1 MLPKILFW
9 AFVAVDVV
17 GIGLFF
23 VLGLAAAGSTKDSPL
38 AVLGAM
44 VVLPGVLLVGAIWV
58 YHRADSTLLRIL
70 AYLLVSAP
78 IMTLVIGRVVAET
91 WRRAN
96 PNAVWGETGLTRT
109 LRELETDPSRLQ
121 TLRELL
127 AAGAD
132 PNEAGEDLPLV
143 LAIRLVRK
151 VGDEPLRLLL
161 DAGADPNQVDDFGR
175 PAFFGA
181 CGSADD
187 VALMRMLLDRG
198 ADPERTGRDGT
209 SAVWGAVNTRN
220 WAVARLLVDR
230 GAGVQGIS
238 PMGLP
243 LVAVLEGE
251 ERTLGGGGG
260 LAELIAAV
268 RARSK

>member
-1 MLPKILFW
+1 MLLKILFW
-9 AFVAVDVV
+9 AFVAVDVC

-23 VLGLAAAGSTKDSPL
+23 LLGLAAAGSTKDSPL
-38 AVLGAM
+38 AVLGVM
-44 VVLPGVLLVGAIWV
+44 VVLPGTLLVGAIWLWQ
-58 YHRADSTLLRIL
+58 RADSTLLRVL

-78 IMTLVIGRVVAET
+78 IMTLVIGRLVAEI
-91 WRRAN
+91 WVRAN
-96 PNAVWGETGLTRT
+96 PNAVWGETELTRA
-109 LRELETDPSRLQ
+109 LQELETDPSRLQ

-132 PNEAGEDLPLV
+132 PNEAGNDLPLV
-143 LAIRLVRK
+143 LAIRLVRQ

-161 DAGADPNQVDDFGR
+161 DAGADPNQATEFGR
-175 PAFFGA
+175 PAFFAA

-187 VALMRMLLDRG
+187 VAVMRLLLERG
-198 ADPERTGRDGT
+198 ADPKRVERDGR
-209 SAVWGAVNTRN
+209 SAVWTAVNTRN

-230 GAGVQGIS
+230 GAGVHGIS

-251 ERTLGGGGG
+251 QRELGGGGG
-260 LAELIAAV
+260 LAELLAAV